1 MDMMI
6 SSNHLTDTA
15 QDGLLP
21 YAKLGRGGIGELLIV
36 GIFDMIEVDEK
47 DSK

>member
-1 MDMMI
+1 MI
-6 SSNHLTDTA
+6 SSSYLTDTA